1 MGRWCF
7 AVLLL
12 WTALGMPVPVPA
24 ADMPEWLGLQT
35 VDIEPVSAAALGLP
49 EPPAGVLVT
58 SVQPGAAAHDAG
70 IVKTDAILEA
80 NGQKIINGGTLRNIA
95 EQVKPGGTLKCFVLH
110 VTGRPNEPMKVEG
123 KGILI
128 RRPRPGEPR
137 VSITQLAVEP
147 KVVPAGSKFAIKVAY
162 GVVNPGGDDAQI
174 PVKYKIEVIKG
185 AKRATLDSETV
196 SIPVSGVK
204 FTDWFTAPQKS
215 GSYQL
220 LLSIQYKNISKLRQV
235 AFEIK

>member
-12 WTALGMPVPVPA
+12 WTVLGMPTLGLA
-24 ADMPEWLGLQT
+24 ADMPQWLGIQT
-35 VDIEPVSAAALGLP
+35 VDIEPMSAAALGLR
-49 EPPAGVLVT
+49 EPAGVLVT
-58 SVQPGAAAHDAG
+58 SVQPGTAAHDAD
-70 IVKTDAILEA
+70 IVKTDAILEV
-80 NGQKIINGGTLRNIA
+80 NGQKIINSRTLRTIVD
-95 EQVKPGGTLKCFVLH
+95 QVKPGGTLKCFVLH

-147 KVVPAGSKFAIKVAY
+147 EVVAAGGKFAIKATY
-162 GVVNPGGDDAQI
+162 GVVNPGGDDGPI
-174 PVKYKIEVIKG
+174 PVNYKIEVVKG
-185 AKRATLDSETV
+185 AKRVTLDSETMKI
-196 SIPVSGVK
+196 SASGEK
-204 FTDWFTAPQKS
+204 STFWLTAPQKS

-220 LLSIQYKNISKLRQV
+220 LFSIQYQNISRSKQV
-235 AFEIK
+235 SFEIE